1 MDMNLN
7 FGITENA
14 KLLHSVAIVNLDT
27 KQVDIALTPMP
38 TTNETEPLQ
47 KLSGK
52 EAVGH
57 MRFEDWT
64 MTFTPGTQP
73 SKPSHPSKGKPLYA
87 EVSHLENG
95 ATLRKARVS
104 GDIKLELTLRKN
116 GQLADLGGLVKDLT
130 IAYFGMEYEAEM
142 EALFPDTDANA
153 A

>member
-1 MDMNLN
+1 MNLN
-7 FGITENA
+7 FGIAENA

-64 MTFTPGTQP
+64 MTFTPGTQSSRP
-73 SKPSHPSKGKPLYA
+73 SPNKDKPLY
-87 EVSHLENG
+87 EVSHLEHG
-95 ATLRKARVS
+95 GRTRKARVS

-142 EALFPDTDANA
+142 EALFPDTDANVA
-153 A
+153 